1 MHRIARGFAVVFAV
15 GFFLFGL
22 SPGAI
27 SADVRADTK
36 LIDRGKQISLTV
48 AGIGC
53 AGCHGLYGEGDVGI
67 GPYTRG
73 VELSKIKAAIGGI
86 DQMRALLKDKLN
98 PQDIE
103 AVAAYYLW
111 LGQFQ
116 LVKTLVKRDRFI
128 PDTMDIYP
136 GTAVQLAIKNASQFP
151 RKFAGPD
158 MNVSEFQVAGTSSH
172 DFVWR
177 APEREGTYTLRCVDC
192 VVRDQQLTINVR
204 RSAKPYHA
212 PDRQPSTLVAKAAL
226 PQQPLSDTG
235 VADKNVVEYG
245 RELFLHAGE
254 VGCTACHGPYAEGD
268 IGIGPYNRGFSE
280 RSIRDAL
287 KKVGAM
293 AFLREKLTDVQIS
306 QVAAYY
312 KWLGGLQLVKTQLV
326 SGRFFPDSLAVRPG
340 ARIQLAVVNRNQTA
354 VEVAGEEKMGIPG
367 MKIAG
372 HDYADSEWTAPNAEG
387 SFTLRCTN
395 CALAGG
401 RLTIKVTNTAQAHTP
416 PVPIK

>member
-1 MHRIARGFAVVFAV
+1 MHRIVREFARFSALS
-15 GFFLFGL
+15 FLIFGL
-22 SPGAI
+22 I
-27 SADVRADTK
+27 SLAVPAEGQPDMK
-36 LIDRGKQISLTV
+36 LIEKGKKISLTV

-53 AGCHGLYGEGDVGI
+53 AGCHGLYGEGDAGI

-73 VELSKIKAAIGGI
+73 VDLSKIKDAIRGI
-86 DQMRALLKDKLN
+86 DQMRTLLGGKLDA
-98 PQDIE
+98 QDIE
-103 AVAAYYLW
+103 AVAAYYSW
-111 LGQFQ
+111 LGQLQ

-128 PDTMDIYP
+128 PDTVDIYP
-136 GTAVQLAIKNASQFP
+136 GTAVQLAIKNSSQFP

-158 MNVSEFQVAGTSSH
+158 ENTAEFEVPGSSAH

-177 APEREGTYTLRCVDC
+177 APETEGTYTLRCVDC
-192 VVRDQQLTINVR
+192 VVKGQQLTISVR
-204 RSAKPYHA
+204 KSAKRYPVPA
-212 PDRQPSTLVAKAAL
+212 TKLPTLVAKAAP
-226 PQQPLSDTG
+226 PQQPPSSV
-235 VADKNVVEYG
+235 VADKRVIEYG

-280 RSIRDAL
+280 RAIRDAL
-287 KKVGAM
+287 KTVDAM

-312 KWLGGLQLVKTQLV
+312 RWLGGLQLVKTQLV
-326 SGRFFPDSLAVRPG
+326 GGRFFPDSLAVRPG
-340 ARIQLAVVNRNQTA
+340 ARIQLAVVNRNQTP

-387 SFTLRCTN
+387 SFTMRCMN
-395 CALAGG
+395 CALTGG
-401 RLTIKVTNTAQAHTP
+401 RLIIKVTKTAKAYTS
-416 PVPIK
+416 PVQIK